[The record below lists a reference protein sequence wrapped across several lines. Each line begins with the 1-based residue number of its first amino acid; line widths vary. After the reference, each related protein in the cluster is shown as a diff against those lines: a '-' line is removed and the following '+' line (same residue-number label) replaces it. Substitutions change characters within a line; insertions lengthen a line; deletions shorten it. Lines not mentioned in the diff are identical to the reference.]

1 MEDLDEWEKKLIIE
15 TSGLE
20 VWEQTRATK
29 VKSEIKEL
37 LIIKIKLLKNA
48 KNIKDLSEKYSAF
61 WSLKENFEQLK
72 HKFRSLQIWTRV
84 KFEKEI
90 DFYLCC
96 EIYYFE
102 LCFSMLKKKY
112 EAKNV
117 DLRHFLNAT
126 QLEYEYFIE
135 KNYKLPD
142 HFINAGFEL
151 EGVSNIPKL
160 NLVINNIRNA
170 QANLEIL
177 LERNEQKQNYK
188 DLFLYYEV
196 MGDLYIHI
204 YLLLKGLKDIIS
216 RVLDENL
223 RYAYYYYY
231 RSIENKQ
238 IFMEKEGDYR
248 THYDGLHG
256 WPCLGVFVDFYN
268 SIGVSNVHDVRLKL
282 EQLNLN
288 KFLQI
293 GDKNAMKKKAEE
305 DVHGG
310 KQRA

>member
-1 MEDLDEWEKKLIIE
+1 MDEWEKKLMIKS
-15 TSGLE
+15 SGLE
-20 VWEQTRATK
+20 DWEQTHAAKLT
-29 VKSEIKEL
+29 SEIKEL
-37 LIIKIKLLKNA
+37 LITKNKLLENL
-48 KNIKDLSEKYSAF
+48 KNIKDLSGKYSAF
-61 WSLKENFEQLK
+61 WNLKENFEQLK
-72 HKFRSLQIWTRV
+72 HKFISLQIWTRV

-102 LCFSMLKKKY
+102 LCFSMLKEKY
-112 EAKNV
+112 GAKNV

-126 QLEYEYFIE
+126 QIEYEYFIK

-177 LERNEQKQNYK
+177 LEQDEKKQNHK

-204 YLLLKGLKDIIS
+204 YLLLKGLRDIDFQK
-216 RVLDENL
+216 LDENL
-223 RYAYYYYY
+223 RSAYYYYY
-231 RSIENKQ
+231 RSVENKK

-256 WPCLGVFVDFYN
+256 WPCLGIFVDFYN
-268 SIGVSNVHDVRLKL
+268 NMGVSNVHDVRLKL
-282 EQLNLN
+282 KQLNLN
-288 KFLQI
+288 KFLQNGENDAI
-293 GDKNAMKKKAEE
+293 KKKAEE
-305 DVHGG
+305 DVIGG